1 MIRNL
6 AFAVLLAAFLGQ
18 GWAQA
23 SMAGMAAPAMAED
36 CAGHMSSD
44 AGCDCCPDGAMAAG
58 ACAAACSAAFAL
70 TTAVADVAV
79 IRQEQHSL
87 YFQPAR
93 AGPRYLP
100 LNPPPI
106 A

>member
-1 MIRNL
+1 MFRQLIYGL
-6 AFAVLLAAFLGQ
+6 LLAAFLGQ

-23 SMAGMAAPAMAED
+23 SMTGMAAPAMQDD
-36 CAGHMSSD
+36 CAGHMASD
-44 AGCDCCPDGAMAAG
+44 SEGDCCPDGADAAG
-58 ACAAACSAAFAL
+58 ACAAVCSAAVAL
-70 TTAVADVAV
+70 TSSAPAVA
-79 IRQEQHSL
+79 IGLEPPRSTF
-87 YFQPAR
+87 FQLVR

>member
-1 MIRNL
+1 MFRQLIFSL
-6 AFAVLLAAFLGQ
+6 LLAAFLGQ

-23 SMAGMAAPAMAED
+23 SMAGMAAPAMQED
-36 CAGHMSSD
+36 CAGQLAAD
-44 AGCDCCPDGAMAAG
+44 ADGDCCPDGADTAG
-58 ACAAACSAAFAL
+58 ACAAVCSAAVAL
-70 TTAVADVAV
+70 TSTAPAVA
-79 IRQEQHSL
+79 IGLGSFRSTF
-87 YFQPAR
+87 FQPVR

>member
-1 MIRNL
+1 MIRHL
-6 AFAVLLAAFLGQ
+6 VFAVLLAAFLGQ

-23 SMAGMAAPAMAED
+23 SMAAPAMSED
-36 CAGHMSSD
+36 CAEQMISGAD
-44 AGCDCCPDGAMAAG
+44 CDCCPDSTMAAG
-58 ACAAACSAAFAL
+58 ACAAVCSAAFAL
-70 TTAVADVAV
+70 ATAAPEIAV

-87 YFQPAR
+87 YFQPSR

>member
-1 MIRNL
+1 MLRPL
-6 AFAVLLAAFLGQ
+6 TCSLLLAAFLSQ

-23 SMAGMAAPAMAED
+23 GMVMPAGAASLAECMD
-36 CAGHMSSD
+36 HAVSD
-44 AGCDCCPDGAMAAG
+44 DGCDCCPDAVSAAG
-58 ACAAACSAAFAL
+58 ACAVLCAAAAAL
-70 TTAVADVAV
+70 AVPLPEVTV
-79 IRQEQHSL
+79 IHGQFRASFH
-87 YFQPAR
+87 PPVR

>member
-1 MIRNL
+1 MIRQL
-6 AFAVLLAAFLGQ
+6 IFALLLAAFLGQ

-23 SMAGMAAPAMAED
+23 SMAGMAAPAMPED
-36 CAGHMSSD
+36 CAGQMASD
-44 AGCDCCPDGAMAAG
+44 ADGDCCPDGADTGG
-58 ACAAACSAAFAL
+58 ACAAVCSAAAAL
-70 TTAVADVAV
+70 TSSAAAVA
-79 IRQEQHSL
+79 IGLGQHRSNFL
-87 YFQPAR
+87 QPVR

>member
-1 MIRNL
+1 MIRQL
-6 AFAVLLAAFLGQ
+6 IFSLLLAAFLGQ

-23 SMAGMAAPAMAED
+23 SMIGMVAPEMQDD
-36 CAGHMSSD
+36 CTGHVTSD
-44 AGCDCCPDGAMAAG
+44 ASGDCCPDGADTAG
-58 ACAAACSAAFAL
+58 ACAAVCSAAVAL
-70 TTAVADVAV
+70 AYAAPAVA
-79 IRQEQHSL
+79 ISL
-87 YFQPAR
+87 EPTRSNFVQPVR

>member
-1 MIRNL
+1 MFRQLIFSL
-6 AFAVLLAAFLGQ
+6 LLAAFLGQ

-23 SMAGMAAPAMAED
+23 SMATMGAPAMPED
-36 CAGHMSSD
+36 CAGYMASD
-44 AGCDCCPDGAMAAG
+44 SDGDCCPDGAEAAG
-58 ACAAACSAAFAL
+58 ACAAACSAAVAL
-70 TTAVADVAV
+70 TSSTPAVA
-79 IRQEQHSL
+79 IGLGSL
-87 YFQPAR
+87 GSTFYQPAR

>member
-1 MIRNL
+1 MFRQL
-6 AFAVLLAAFLGQ
+6 LFSLLLAALLGQ

-23 SMAGMAAPAMAED
+23 SMAVVAAPAMPEG
-36 CAGHMSSD
+36 CAGHMASD
-44 AGCDCCPDGAMAAG
+44 ADDGCCPDGADTAG
-58 ACAAACSAAFAL
+58 ACAAVCSAAVAL
-70 TTAVADVAV
+70 TSSAPAVA
-79 IRQEQHSL
+79 IGLGPLRSTF
-87 YFQPAR
+87 FQPAR

>member
-1 MIRNL
+1 MARSLIYS
-6 AFAVLLAAFLGQ
+6 LLIAALLGQ

-23 SMAGMAAPAMAED
+23 AMPLPEAASTQAD
-36 CAGHMSSD
+36 CAGHTPSD
-44 AGCDCCPDGAMAAG
+44 TGPDCCPDGAMAAG
-58 ACAAACSAAFAL
+58 GCASACSAAFAL
-70 TTAVADVAV
+70 ATVAPEVVVSPSQYDSTFL
-79 IRQEQHSL
+79 QL
-87 YFQPAR
+87 AR

>member
-6 AFAVLLAAFLGQ
+6 VFTALLAAFLAQ

-23 SMAGMAAPAMAED
+23 GVAAPAMAAD
-36 CAGHMSSD
+36 CAEQMTAD
-44 AGCDCCPDGAMAAG
+44 ADCDCCPDGVMAAG

-70 TTAVADVAV
+70 AVVAPEVAV
-79 IRQEQHSL
+79 TREAQRSP
-87 YFQPAR
+87 YFQPTR